1 MKKWRPRK
9 VENLAQG
16 HVASKRQSQHS
27 SHRAGQH
34 AAAPPEW
41 EAAWCLGRH
50 SRLGG
55 GQAGVVPWTPLSFSS
70 LTHSVKGKEV
80 AALAVTRVLRESSLK
95 EYEGKKKKHMKAVKA
110 PSATLL
116 FQFGDYPSRPSRF
129 VWSLAGLGWGFPSSS
144 PCGAVLCQSG
154 VWSVRQAYVTWVGL
168 LGTARLGGY
177 EQEIWSPWVFKA
189 HYLLTVIQWSIY
201 FFAFILV

>member
-1 MKKWRPRK
+1 MSR
-9 VENLAQG
+9 EAQQARRWAG
-16 HVASKRQSQHS
+16 RCSPMNASQLQFTHPQCKRE
-27 SHRAGQH
+27 RGG
-34 AAAPPEW
+34 
-41 EAAWCLGRH
+41 CLGCH
-50 SRLGG
+50 QG
-55 GQAGVVPWTPLSFSS
+55 F
-70 LTHSVKGKEV
+70 
-80 AALAVTRVLRESSLK
+80 TRVKFKRIWRQ
-95 EYEGKKKKHMKAVKA
+95 KKKHMKAMKA